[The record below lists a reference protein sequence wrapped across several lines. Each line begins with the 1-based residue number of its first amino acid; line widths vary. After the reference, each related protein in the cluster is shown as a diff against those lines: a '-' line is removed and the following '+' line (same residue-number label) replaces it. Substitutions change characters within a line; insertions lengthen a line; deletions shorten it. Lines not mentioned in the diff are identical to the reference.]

1 MYIYPPILKKDLA
14 DHTPSEA
21 MGTRRWIRRR
31 NGNQDII
38 ENTDIKNK
46 LVVTSGQKERGKGHD
61 RGMGLSDTNYFV

>member
-1 MYIYPPILKKDLA
+1 MYIYPPMLKKDLA

-46 LVVTSGQKERGKGHD
+46 LVVTRWEGEVGRCKIGQGD
-61 RGMGLSDTNYFV
+61 